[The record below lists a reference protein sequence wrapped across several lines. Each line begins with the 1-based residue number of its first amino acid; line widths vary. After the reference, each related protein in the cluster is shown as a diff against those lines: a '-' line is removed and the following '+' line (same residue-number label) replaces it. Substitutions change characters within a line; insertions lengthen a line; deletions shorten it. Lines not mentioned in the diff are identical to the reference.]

1 MKHIYQKNI
10 KVIDELMSFCYQHG
24 ATDIQIDVKYSDESF
39 FIDVKT
45 SIKNLSEETLEIS
58 NRLLSAP
65 RCHEMESYYWGLSGD
80 DDTDTEL
87 TLVGMM
93 SDDAHIDYIPS
104 TGELEIRI
112 VRHI

>member
-10 KVIDELMSFCYQHG
+10 KVIDELMSFCYKYG
-24 ATDIQIDVKYSDESF
+24 ATDIHIDVKYENESF
-39 FIDVKT
+39 FIEVE
-45 SIKNLSEETLEIS
+45 SQIFNLSQEILEIT

-93 SDDAHIDYIPS
+93 SDEAHIDYCPK
-104 TGELEIRI
+104 TGKMQIKI

>member
-10 KVIDELMSFCYQHG
+10 KVIDELMSFCYKYG
-24 ATDIQIDVKYSDESF
+24 ATDIHIDVTYKDESF
-39 FIDVKT
+39 LIDVETK
-45 SIKNLSEETLEIS
+45 ILNLSEEVLEMA

-93 SDDAHIDYIPS
+93 SDDAHIDYIPE
-104 TGELEIRI
+104 TCKLKIKI

>member
-10 KVIDELMSFCYQHG
+10 KVIDELMSFCYKYGGQKIH
-24 ATDIQIDVKYSDESF
+24 IDVDYSDESF
-39 FIDVKT
+39 FIDVK
-45 SIKNLSEETLEIS
+45 SNNIKLSPDCLEIA

-93 SDDAHIDYIPS
+93 SDEAHIDYNS
-104 TGELEIRI
+104 ETQELEIQI